1 MKDKNMIDEKIN
13 AIRSKEIEYPP
24 LATLGTQGLI
34 IQSMLRPDLSYQIS
48 KEGKVISTYWA
59 ITREDLWADT
69 RRHISKGELARMKT
83 LPWEGDARLD
93 WLLQVAKTSGL
104 SLDLLESYTRPL
116 FNNATQMEQAA

>member
-1 MKDKNMIDEKIN
+1 MIDEKIN

-48 KEGKVISTYWA
+48 KAGKIISTYWA

-83 LPWEGDARLD
+83 LPWGDDSRLT
-93 WLLQVAKTSGL
+93 WLIAAAQSSGL

-116 FNNATQMEQAA
+116 FNDATSLEQAA

>member
-1 MKDKNMIDEKIN
+1 MIDEQIN
-13 AIRSKEIEYPP
+13 ALRSEDIGPTP
-24 LATLGTQGLI
+24 LASMGGGNLI
-34 IQSMLRPDLSYQIS
+34 IQSMLRPDLSYQLS
-48 KEGKVISTYWA
+48 CEGEVISTYWA
-59 ITREDLWADT
+59 VTREDLWADT

-116 FNNATQMEQAA
+116 FNEATPLEQAA